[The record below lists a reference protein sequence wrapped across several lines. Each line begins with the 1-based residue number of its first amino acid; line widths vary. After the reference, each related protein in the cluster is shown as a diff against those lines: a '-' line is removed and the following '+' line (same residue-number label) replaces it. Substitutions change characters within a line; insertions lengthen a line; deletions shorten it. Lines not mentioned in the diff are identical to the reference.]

1 MSLDEAVNA
10 GLVRAQFDDVTGKPA
25 AEPTYETKTYAIGFV
40 LDQVSRFVIISTCI
54 HHCHLFHNTCKTH
67 DS

>member
-10 GLVRAQFDDVTGKPA
+10 GLVQAQFEDVTGKPA

-40 LDQVSRFVIISTCI
+40 LDQVSRLAVISTFINSRGSFHSTCI
-54 HHCHLFHNTCKTH
+54 TG
-67 DS
+67 